1 MPQSTP
7 GRPEEPLRPVHL
19 STQVVSGGY
28 LGRHMLHHALL
39 ALALAVTQDPSPAP
53 APQAPPQGY
62 RPIPVEAAQLAAR
75 EEKRALVLGFF
86 DSRTE
91 AGRSFEASVLQ
102 DAVFVRWLEARA
114 VAVKLDLASA
124 PAVAGALGVD
134 GAGAV
139 VLCNASAAEV
149 ERWTGEVEPR
159 ALMAAMQPML
169 KHVDFMAPARARV
182 KDNPKSALARALL
195 GDCYID
201 VLLHE
206 RAIEHYLWA
215 WDNGANE
222 PEFVQMRREATIYK
236 LGQMANRMKPVRR
249 ELVTRRD
256 ALAARL
262 LEPKEGDVQLE
273 LALDLAALNSALVTP
288 EKQLETWRALKAKGD
303 VAPEVLA
310 ASFSDMVAQS
320 LFRERRFEEF
330 LAGRPNFLADFDAR
344 YRALA
349 EDLARTAAEAE
360 KAAKEGRPVP
370 EPQSKGI
377 DPFEVRRTST
387 LAAASM
393 HVEALAAI
401 GRGPDA
407 SALCAVV
414 LGVDRRPAAFV
425 TLAGA
430 ATRGGLGSLQEELI
444 ARARRELTD
453 PAALAQLESLLANAK
468 ARAR

>member
-1 MPQSTP
+1 
-7 GRPEEPLRPVHL
+7 
-19 STQVVSGGY
+19 
-28 LGRHMLHHALL
+28 MLTHALL
-39 ALALAVTQDPSPAP
+39 ALVLALGQDPAP
-53 APQAPPQGY
+53 APATGDVGY
-62 RPIPVEAAQLAAR
+62 RTISIAAAQTAALS
-75 EEKRALVLGFF
+75 EKRALVIGFY
-86 DSRTE
+86 DSRSE
-91 AGRSFEASVLQ
+91 AGRSFDAAVLR
-102 DAVFVRWLEARA
+102 DAVLVRWLDART
-114 VAVKLDLASA
+114 VALRFDLASA
-124 PAVAGALGVD
+124 PPLALELGVEGD
-134 GAGAV
+134 GAV
-139 VLCNASAAEV
+139 VLCTAGLGEV
-149 ERWTGEVEPR
+149 ERWSGAVEPR
-159 ALMAAMQPML
+159 TLMAAMQPLL
-169 KHVDFMAPARARV
+169 KHVDFMAPARSRV
-182 KDNPKSALARALL
+182 KENPTSALARALL

-201 VLLHE
+201 ILQHE
-206 RAIEHYLWA
+206 RAIEHFLWA

-222 PEFVQMRREATIYK
+222 PEFVQMRREVTIYK

-262 LEPKEGDVQLE
+262 LEPKEGDAQLE
-273 LALDLAALNSALVTP
+273 IALDLAALNSALVTP
-288 EKQLETWRALKAKGD
+288 EKQLETWRALKAKGN

-330 LAGRPNFLADFDAR
+330 LAGRPNFLADFDVR

-349 EDLARTAAEAE
+349 EDLARAAAEAE
-360 KAAKEGRPVP
+360 QAAKEGRPAP
-370 EPQSKGI
+370 EPKSKGI

-393 HVEALAAI
+393 HVEALAAT
-401 GRGPDA
+401 GRGSDA
-407 SALCAVV
+407 SALCGVV

-430 ATRGGLGSLQEELI
+430 ATRGGLGTLHEELI

-453 PAALAQLESLLANAK
+453 PAELAQFESLFANAK